1 MAQKWLI
8 ISKREMRRIKS
19 LFRKV
24 FACVAVR
31 GFSFILPILIIIGSC
46 SFVPLFADILIPM
59 DNTQTNHLKAYGI
72 AFAGL
77 KESLVG
83 RWLLNYRGGSF
94 LFPDSGNLTSL
105 CNIRGVRYENVTS
118 SDVAAILTEIQAN
131 NMESIALEKEPKIAV
146 YIPPNALPWDDA
158 VTLALEYAEIDY
170 DRVWDDEVLA
180 GKLTDYDWL
189 HLHHEDFTG
198 QYGKFYGSY
207 RNTSWYQNDVSVNEA
222 MAAKH
227 GFQKVWQLKHAVAEK
242 IRNYVINGGF
252 MFAMCAA
259 TDTYDIA
266 LAAKDIDIVD
276 ATIDGD
282 GIDPQYQSKLDFSR
296 TFAFENFTLKPNPY
310 EYEFSDIDAS
320 DYSRLRGAEAD
331 YFQLFDFSA
340 KYDPVPTMLTQCH
353 TNVIDGFLGQTT
365 SFFKDKVKKNVIILA
380 EVPGNNEVKYIHGNI
395 GKGTFTFY
403 GGHDPE
409 DYEHK
414 VGDPETI
421 LELHKNSPGYRLILN
436 NVLFP
441 AAEKKQLKT

>member
-1 MAQKWLI
+1 MLKTMQKCVVGRFSTQLWLMAVLLI
-8 ISKREMRRIKS
+8 GIAM
-19 LFRKV
+19 
-24 FACVAVR
+24 
-31 GFSFILPILIIIGSC
+31 
-46 SFVPLFADILIPM
+46 PLNAELLIPM
-59 DNTQTNHLKAYGI
+59 DNTQSNHLKAYGI

-77 KESLVG
+77 KDHLVG
-83 RWLLNYRGGSF
+83 KWLLNFRGGSF
-94 LFPDSGNLTSL
+94 LFPDSDALTAL
-105 CNIRGVRYENVTS
+105 CNIRGVSYELIGS
-118 SDVAAILTEIQAN
+118 GEVASIYSEIQAS
-131 NMESIALEKEPKIAV
+131 NMESITLEKEPKIAV

-158 VTLALEYAEIDY
+158 VTLALDYAEIEY
-170 DRVWDDEVLA
+170 DRLWDDEVLE
-180 GKLTDYDWL
+180 GKLNEYDWL

-207 RNTSWYQNDVSVNEA
+207 RNMPWYQNDVRVNEA

-227 GFQKVWQLKHAVAEK
+227 GYAKVWQLKHAVAEK

-266 LAAKDIDIVD
+266 LAAKDVDIVD
-276 ATIDGD
+276 SAIDGD

-296 TFAFENFTLKPNPY
+296 TFAFENFTIHPNPY

-365 SFFKDKVKKNVIILA
+365 SFFKDKVKKSVIVLA
-380 EVPGNNEVKYIHGNI
+380 EVPGQNEVKYIHGNI

-409 DYEHK
+409 DYQHK

-421 LELHKNSPGYRLILN
+421 LDLHKNSPGYRLILN

>member
-1 MAQKWLI
+1 MSIKAFAGVVG
-8 ISKREMRRIKS
+8 SKIR
-19 LFRKV
+19 
-24 FACVAVR
+24 
-31 GFSFILPILIIIGSC
+31 SFLPVIMVIGS
-46 SFVPLFADILIPM
+46 SIVVPLKAELLIPM
-59 DNTQTNHLKAYGI
+59 DNTQSNHLKAYGI

-77 KESLVG
+77 KEQLVG
-83 RWLLNYRGGSF
+83 KWLLNYRGGSF
-94 LFPDSGNLTSL
+94 LFPDSDALAAL
-105 CNIRGVRYENVTS
+105 CNIRGVRFERIGS
-118 SDVAAILTEIQAN
+118 GEIAAILTEIQAS
-131 NMESIALEKEPKIAV
+131 NMESITLEKEPKIGV
-146 YIPPNALPWDDA
+146 YIPPNTLPWDDA
-158 VTLALEYAEIDY
+158 VTMVLEYAEIEY
-170 DRVWDDEVLA
+170 ERLWDDEVLE
-180 GKLTDYDWL
+180 GKLNDYDWL

-207 RNTSWYQNDVSVNEA
+207 RHMPWYQNDIKVNEA

-227 GFQKVWQLKHAVAEK
+227 GFAKVWQLKHAVAEK

-266 LAAKDIDIVD
+266 LAAKDVDIVD
-276 ATIDGD
+276 SAIDGD
-282 GIDPQYQSKLDFSR
+282 GIDPQYQKKLDFSR
-296 TFAFENFTLKPNPY
+296 TFAFENFNIHPNPY

-331 YFQLFDFSA
+331 FFQLFDFSA
-340 KYDPVPTMLTQCH
+340 KYDPVPTMLTQCQ

-365 SFFKDKVKKNVIILA
+365 SFFKDKVKKSVIVLA
-380 EVPGNNEVKYIHGNI
+380 EVPGQNEVKYIHGNM
-395 GKGTFTFY
+395 GKGTFTYY

-409 DYEHK
+409 DYQHK

-421 LELHKNSPGYRLILN
+421 LELFKNSPGYRLILN

>member
-1 MAQKWLI
+1 LFYKAHAGAGEWGMHIRVIVLVVLLWGVLCG
-8 ISKREMRRIKS
+8 SS
-19 LFRKV
+19 LR
-24 FACVAVR
+24 AE
-31 GFSFILPILIIIGSC
+31 
-46 SFVPLFADILIPM
+46 ILIPM
-59 DNTQTNHLKAYGI
+59 DATQSNHLKAYGV
-72 AFAGL
+72 AFEGL
-77 KESLVG
+77 KEKLVV

-94 LFPDSGNLTSL
+94 LFPDAEGIASI
-105 CNIRGVRYENVTS
+105 CNIRGVRFETVS
-118 SDVAAILTEIQAN
+118 SSQVAAILTEIQEA
-131 NMESIALEKEPKIAV
+131 NMESVVLEKEPKIAV
-146 YIPPNALPWDDA
+146 YIPPNSLPWDDA
-158 VTLALEYAEIDY
+158 VTMALDYAEISY
-170 DRVWDDEVLA
+170 DRLWDDEVLE
-180 GKLTDYDWL
+180 GKLKDYDWL

-198 QYGKFYGSY
+198 QYGKFYGMY
-207 RNTSWYQNDVSVNEA
+207 RHMPWYQNDVRINEA

-227 GFQKVWQLKHAVAEK
+227 GFAKVWQLKHAVAEK
-242 IRNYVINGGF
+242 IRDYVMNGGF

-266 LAAKDIDIVD
+266 LAAKDVDIVD
-276 ATIDGD
+276 SAIDGD
-282 GIDPQYQSKLDFSR
+282 GIDPQYQKKLDFSR
-296 TFAFENFTLKPNPY
+296 TFAFENFTLRTNPY

-320 DYSRLRGAEAD
+320 DYSMQRGAEAD

-353 TNVIDGFLGQTT
+353 TNVIYGFLGQTT
-365 SFFKDKVKKNVIILA
+365 SFFKDKVKKSVIVLA
-380 EVPGNNEVKYIHGNI
+380 EVPGMNEVKYIHGNI

-409 DYEHK
+409 DYQHK

>member
-1 MAQKWLI
+1 M
-8 ISKREMRRIKS
+8 
-19 LFRKV
+19 FRKALVCAGGKRISVILLCLIV
-24 FACVAVR
+24 FS
-31 GFSFILPILIIIGSC
+31 SFTII
-46 SFVPLFADILIPM
+46 PLSADILIPM

-77 KESLVG
+77 KEHLVG

-94 LFPDSGNLTSL
+94 LFPDSESLTAL
-105 CNIRGVRYENVTS
+105 CNIRGVRYENVSS
-118 SDVAAILTEIQAN
+118 SDVAAILMEIQAN

-158 VTLALEYAEIDY
+158 VTMALDYAEIDY
-170 DRVWDDEVLA
+170 DRVWDDEVLG
-180 GKLTDYDWL
+180 GKLPEYDWL

-207 RNTSWYQNDVSVNEA
+207 RNTSWYQNDVRVNEA

-227 GFQKVWQLKHAVAEK
+227 NFAKVWQLKHAVAEK

-266 LAAKDIDIVD
+266 LAAKDVDIVD
-276 ATIDGD
+276 AAIDGD

-296 TFAFENFTLKPNPY
+296 TFAFENFTLRPNPY

-320 DYSRLRGAEAD
+320 DYSSLRGPEAD

-353 TNVIDGFLGQTT
+353 TNVINGFLGQTT

-421 LELHKNSPGYRLILN
+421 LELHKNSPGYRLISHS
-436 NVLFP
+436 VLFP